1 MVHDT
6 ELIGTLTVGLVAAFV
21 GGFIAQR
28 LRLSPIVGY
37 LLAGVAVGPFTPGV
51 EADVE
56 IARQVAEIGVI
67 LLMFGVG
74 IHFSLRELWS
84 VRAVAIPGAALQIAA
99 LTAAATLIAMA
110 WGWSFGEG
118 LVLGLAISI
127 ASTVVLLRALED
139 RHALA
144 SPEGKIAI
152 GWLIVEDLFTVLVL
166 VLLPALAEPLG
177 GVVPEDFG
185 GTTSDNV
192 ALALVIALGKLA
204 VLIAL
209 MFFVAARAVPWLLMQ
224 VSRTG
229 SRELFTLAVLAG
241 ALGIA
246 YASAE
251 FFDVSLALGA
261 FLAGLVVGQSALSHQ
276 AAADALPLRDSFAVL
291 FFVSVGMLFDP
302 EILFEEPAR
311 LAAIVGL
318 ILLGN
323 SLVSSGAVLIF
334 GYPVRTALVVGA
346 GVAQIGEFSFII
358 ADLALDFQL
367 LSADGYNLILG
378 AALISISLNPLLFAG
393 IGPIERWFA
402 QQSRFQ
408 ARSPA
413 RELSSREPMHGR
425 HAVVVGYGDVGRA
438 VVSVLRES
446 FDVFIIERN
455 LRVAEEIEGVAMVVV
470 GDAVHPLIL
479 EQAALDTCVVL
490 IATIPDPY
498 ATRLIVERARA
509 IRPNLDVIARAL
521 DEEEAALLREAGAAE
536 TVLPEREAALEMIRH
551 ALQRFGIEQR
561 RALAI
566 VQRLRRGGWSGSLER
581 GE

>member
-1 MVHDT
+1 MLHDAD
-6 ELIGTLTVGLVAAFV
+6 LIRTLTAGLVAAFV

-28 LRLSPIVGY
+28 LGISPIVGY

-51 EADVE
+51 EADVDL
-56 IARQVAEIGVI
+56 ARQVAEIGVI

-74 IHFSLRELWS
+74 IHFSLRDLWS
-84 VRAVAIPGAALQIAA
+84 VRAVAIPGAAVQIAT
-99 LTAAATLIAMA
+99 LTTITTLLAMA

-118 LVLGLAISI
+118 LVLGLAISV

-139 RHALA
+139 RQALA

-152 GWLIVEDLFTVLVL
+152 GWLIVQDLFTVLVL
-166 VLLPALAEPLG
+166 VMLPAFAEPLG
-177 GVVPEDFG
+177 GTVPEDFSG
-185 GTTSDNV
+185 STSDDALV
-192 ALALVIALGKLA
+192 ALALAVGKLA
-204 VLIAL
+204 LLVAV
-209 MFFVAARAVPWLLMQ
+209 MFVIGARAVPWLLSQ

-246 YASAE
+246 YGSAE
-251 FFDVSLALGA
+251 LFDVSLALGA

-302 EILFEEPAR
+302 EILLDEPAR
-311 LAAIVGL
+311 LAAVVAL
-318 ILLGN
+318 ILVGN
-323 SLVSSGAVLIF
+323 SVVSFVAVLVF
-334 GYPVRTALVVGA
+334 RYPVRTALVVGA

-367 LSADGYNLILG
+367 LSSDGYNIILG

-393 IGPIERWFA
+393 IGPGERWFA
-402 QQSRFQ
+402 RQSRFQ
-408 ARSPA
+408 PSAPA

-446 FDVFIIERN
+446 FDVFVIERN
-455 LRVAEEIEGVAMVVV
+455 LRVAEEVEGVALVVV

-479 EQAALDTCVVL
+479 EQAALDTCVVF
-490 IATIPDPY
+490 IVTVPDAY
-498 ATRLIVERARA
+498 ATRLIVERARK
-509 IRPNLDVIARAL
+509 IRPNLDMIVRAL
-521 DEEEAALLREAGAAE
+521 DEEEAARLRDAGAAE
-536 TVLPEREAALEMIRH
+536 TVMPEREAALEMIRH

-566 VQRLRRGGWSGSLER
+566 VQRLRRG
-581 GE
+581 